1 MASVVVVG
9 TQWGDEGKGKIVDL
23 LTRYAD
29 YVVRFQGGNNA
40 GHTLVVEG
48 KKYIFHIIPSG
59 ILYEDKT
66 CVIGNGEPLHLV
78 ITVDTEIDAGAGG
91 TVQFHLA
98 SDATAAIGPSTGTK
112 HLSTPVFTVG
122 SGIAAGTVLYA
133 GPVPMEGNAYG
144 RFLGILQTTGVAAVT
159 DGKVNAFLTHHVA
172 KWKAYADG
180 I

>member
-1 MASVVVVG
+1 MLA
-9 TQWGDEGKGKIVDL
+9 WLGDLGVDP
-23 LTRYAD
+23 TTD
-29 YVVRFQGGNNA
+29 PVDDVPEPVRSFRFLPETA
-40 GHTLVVEG
+40 
-48 KKYIFHIIPSG
+48 PPAR
-59 ILYEDKT
+59 D
-66 CVIGNGEPLHLV
+66 IGNGEPLHLV
-78 ITVDTEIDAGAGG
+78 ITVDTEIDAGANG

-98 SDATAAIGPSTGTK
+98 SDATAAIDPSTGTK

-133 GPVPMEGNAYG
+133 GPVPMEGNAYE

-159 DGKVNAFLTHHVA
+159 AGKVNAFLTHFVA